1 MNQKLDATD
10 PFRPS
15 DFTAAQEAMKKSMAN
30 RSKTPGANMFG
41 GSDFSQSTSTAINRP
56 QSAMPWEATR
66 AAPPQPTGA
75 QPSTDLFDVF
85 S

>member
-1 MNQKLDATD
+1 
-10 PFRPS
+10 
-15 DFTAAQEAMKKSMAN
+15 MAN

-41 GSDFSQSTSTAINRP
+41 GTDFSQSTTTTAVNRP

-66 AAPPQPTGA
+66 PAPA
-75 QPSTDLFDVF
+75 QPNAQGFTDLFDVF